1 MNERI
6 VTLVS
11 IWQIFLHKKVDRKF
25 ATSWNWRQRS
35 GPSEWVKQQQKTL
48 KTFFGQT
55 MWTILIM
62 GTMQTFCTS
71 LALSLYFIFTSV
83 SFHSGNW
90 CFFSTDYFR
99 DLKADC
105 MVASEVKAIIR
116 TNICSKPF
124 LLPFCFHTS
133 LLVLTWDLK
142 YFALAYI
149 FNLFQLNGF
158 ERQTHRF
165 SPRCQP
171 TNFCLLLLSAV
182 PYLLWV

>member
-1 MNERI
+1 MNES
-6 VTLVS
+6 LL
-11 IWQIFLHKKVDRKF
+11 WCQFGKF
-25 ATSWNWRQRS
+25 FCIKRS
-35 GPSEWVKQQQKTL
+35 TANLQHLEIGGKGQGRVSEWNNNKRL
-48 KTFFGQT
+48 LRLFFGQT

-133 LLVLTWDLK
+133 LLVLAWDLN

-158 ERQTHRF
+158 ERQTHMF
-165 SPRCQP
+165 CPR
-171 TNFCLLLLSAV
+171 L
-182 PYLLWV
+182 Y